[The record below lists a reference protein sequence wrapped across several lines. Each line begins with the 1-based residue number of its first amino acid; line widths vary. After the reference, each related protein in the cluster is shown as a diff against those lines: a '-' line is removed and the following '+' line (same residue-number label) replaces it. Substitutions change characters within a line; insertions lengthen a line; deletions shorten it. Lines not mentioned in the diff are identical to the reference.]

1 MVLELPNYFSLHR
14 LTLKKRVVLEEYQE
28 LSYGPVEDGVSFLED
43 NIFYTHVMDE
53 EQDTLLSIVND
64 PHYHGQ
70 ALYTCDDEEKIVT
83 YPGIHPLMNLSFYHE
98 VYRETY
104 RPVQF
109 VTSLLSFV
117 REKEQAGLL
126 IPDMMTLGEKR
137 NLFDVFDSY
146 AIDNNVFFRI
156 PKDCEKGDMILRSLL
171 QTNTSFDV
179 KYCKKQLTDGVKT
192 TKTLCKM
199 YENPLLSKPNLV
211 LQLEAEANQ

>member
-1 MVLELPNYFSLHR
+1 MKSQVLQGFLNHFYLELSNM
-14 LTLKKRVVLEEYQE
+14 
-28 LSYGPVEDGVSFLED
+28 G
-43 NIFYTHVMDE
+43 
-53 EQDTLLSIVND
+53 
-64 PHYHGQ
+64 
-70 ALYTCDDEEKIVT
+70 
-83 YPGIHPLMNLSFYHE
+83 
-98 VYRETY
+98 
-104 RPVQF
+104 
-109 VTSLLSFV
+109 
-117 REKEQAGLL
+117 
-126 IPDMMTLGEKR
+126 